1 MSTLPADPIRAS
13 RPSFAM
19 LLRVLPLFTP
29 LVRRASRI
37 DWLVRLAAFVLPVS
51 FLAVV
56 ILQPWVEPKWM
67 FLDPLTAAQLSGDC
81 CHTHYGF
88 VSMLGVMLWV
98 TTAATAL
105 FAAIHLLATG
115 FGGAV
120 LRFAVTAGLLNGWLA
135 LDDAFLVHET
145 VMPSLGVPQNA
156 VLALYASLAA
166 AYLVSNRK
174 VMMAGDVW
182 LIIMGGAALVASLAV
197 DTLFHSLDPRL
208 VLLEDSAKFFG
219 IFCWATFHVSTL
231 IKITIAASRTSEQD
245 AR

>member
-1 MSTLPADPIRAS
+1 MSILPADPLGEQ
-13 RPSFAM
+13 RPSLTL
-19 LLRVLPLFTP
+19 LLRLSPYFRP
-29 LVRRASRI
+29 LVRRASTV
-37 DWLVRLAAFVLPVS
+37 DWLVRAATFFLPVVFLAA
-51 FLAVV
+51 V

-88 VSMLGVMLWV
+88 VSMLGVMLWAM
-98 TTAATAL
+98 TAATGL
-105 FAAIHLLATG
+105 FAAVHLLATG

-120 LRFAVTAGLLNGWLA
+120 FRFALTAGLFNGWMA

-156 VLALYASLAA
+156 VLMAYAGLAA
-166 AYLVSNRK
+166 AYFVSNRK
-174 VMMAGDVW
+174 VMLAGDVW
-182 LIIMGGAALVASLAV
+182 LLIMGGTALATSVAV

-219 IFCWATFHVSTL
+219 IFCWTAFHISTL
-231 IKITIAASRTSEQD
+231 AKITIAGSRTGEPD